1 MHYASKTASASR
13 GIPAIRLTLRNPSGF
28 SVPAQ
33 FLVLIQNPAG
43 GGSRQFN
50 RFLAELATG
59 QICRSCW
66 KLRCKKTLL
75 TFRMSHG
82 FDFATQNLGSREEFS
97 HLIRK
102 EPAPRKTV
110 AFPKVWQLYRL
121 GFDFGVRMWYS
132 EEEEGSAPGRLRFWL
147 ITASRLR
154 PLAVISYSLSL
165 KYERA
170 AITVPAT
177 VATHV
182 TNPTTNSAVIRKPPS
197 IQYSD

>member
-13 GIPAIRLTLRNPSGF
+13 GVPAIRLTLRNPSGF

-50 RFLAELATG
+50 RFLAELTTG

-75 TFRMSHG
+75 TFRMPHG
-82 FDFATQNLGSREEFS
+82 FDFATQNLGTREEFP

-102 EPAPRKTV
+102 EPAPTQKNRRFSQDLWQFFHKNPARK
-110 AFPKVWQLYRL
+110 L
-121 GFDFGVRMWYS
+121 D
-132 EEEEGSAPGRLRFWL
+132 
-147 ITASRLR
+147 
-154 PLAVISYSLSL
+154 
-165 KYERA
+165 
-170 AITVPAT
+170 
-177 VATHV
+177 
-182 TNPTTNSAVIRKPPS
+182 KPPECF
-197 IQYSD
+197 IIT

>member
-13 GIPAIRLTLRNPSGF
+13 GIPAIRLTLRNSSGF

-59 QICRSCW
+59 QICRNCW
-66 KLRCKKTLL
+66 KLRCKKNTV

-82 FDFATQNLGSREEFS
+82 FDFATQNLGTREEFP

-102 EPAPRKTV
+102 QTTLTQENRRFSESVWQFFHKNPTQENCR
-110 AFPKVWQLYRL
+110 FSEDLWQLYRL

-132 EEEEGSAPGRLRFWL
+132 EEEEDSAPGRL
-147 ITASRLR
+147 
-154 PLAVISYSLSL
+154 
-165 KYERA
+165 
-170 AITVPAT
+170 
-177 VATHV
+177 HV
-182 TNPTTNSAVIRKPPS
+182 CD
-197 IQYSD
+197 Q